1 MINQN
6 QMQGNEQAVEPEQE
20 PLQQGEELAT
30 PEEQQQLEALYD
42 MGIDI
47 IHSEGQV
54 GDQIANMVLQAQDV
68 SMGIGGAASALLIA
82 IEKKAGMIPDEIK
95 LQLAQELIAEL
106 TGLAVEAG
114 ALAEDEVNDGFIDA
128 VASHAY
134 SSYITTKESMGELNP
149 QELEAS
155 VKEAEELMGTSA
167 RGGQPQQPQQPAS
180 PASPASG
187 GLMSMAGG

>member
-1 MINQN
+1 
-6 QMQGNEQAVEPEQE
+6 
-20 PLQQGEELAT
+20 
-30 PEEQQQLEALYD
+30 
-42 MGIDI
+42 
-47 IHSEGQV
+47 
-54 GDQIANMVLQAQDV
+54 MVLQAQDV

-82 IEKKAGMIPDEIK
+82 IEKKAGAVPDELK

-155 VKEAEELMGTSA
+155 VREAEELMGTSA
-167 RGGQPQQPQQPAS
+167 RGGEQQPQPQQPV
-180 PASPASG
+180 SPASG

>member
-6 QMQGNEQAVEPEQE
+6 QMQGNEQTVEPEQE

-82 IEKKAGMIPDEIK
+82 IEKKAGMVPDEIK

-114 ALAEDEVNDGFIDA
+114 ALAEDEVNDDFIDA

-167 RGGQPQQPQQPAS
+167 RGGQPQQSQQT
-180 PASPASG
+180 ASPASG

>member
-6 QMQGNEQAVEPEQE
+6 QMQGNEQTIDPEQE

-82 IEKKAGMIPDEIK
+82 IEKKAGMVPDEIK

-155 VKEAEELMGTSA
+155 VKEAEELMGTSS
-167 RGGQPQQPQQPAS
+167 RGGQPQQSQPAS